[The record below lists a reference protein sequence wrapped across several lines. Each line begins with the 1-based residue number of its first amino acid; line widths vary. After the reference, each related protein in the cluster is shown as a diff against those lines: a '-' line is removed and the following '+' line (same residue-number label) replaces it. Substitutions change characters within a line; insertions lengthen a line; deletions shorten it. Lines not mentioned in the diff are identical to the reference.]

1 MSSGSEVAAVIRTYR
16 DERGETHML
25 LLIGRALV
33 EEAPGR
39 GARCL
44 ALLAEGEGLSEAR
57 AVAAEYLRHPR
68 RCRLAD
74 ESELAA

>member
-1 MSSGSEVAAVIRTYR
+1 VAAVIRTYR
-16 DERGETHML
+16 DEGGTTHTL

-33 EEAPGR
+33 DDAPGQR
-39 GARCL
+39 ARCL
-44 ALLAEGEGLSEAR
+44 ALLGEGEGLREAR

>member
-1 MSSGSEVAAVIRTYR
+1 VAAVIRTYR
-16 DERGETHML
+16 DEGGTTHTL

-33 EEAPGR
+33 DDAPGQR
-39 GARCL
+39 ARCL
-44 ALLAEGEGLSEAR
+44 ALLGEGEGLREAR
-57 AVAAEYLRHPR
+57 AVEYLRHPR